1 VIRVARPA
9 SSANTETVLD
19 ADPVVT
25 AITATSARLRSAE
38 QRRFRDG
45 LGVLAGKLLRV
56 RNKCGVNTNLS
67 FDQCSTNGYVRPVFA
82 LETACVIYQP
92 DWQHRRSTARG
103 QAVKRHY
110 QQRPTHLKFWAKWR
124 QQLARA
130 FATVLSRGAER
141 RRLTLAVS
149 TAGLIALVGMV
160 VLPVFASVSLPD
172 PIASQLSIPL
182 ELPAPSEATESA
194 LPEPVSALEADLYLG
209 SDAESGWQ
217 VVTVRRNETLGNIF
231 GRLGLSANLMHR
243 LLDQS
248 DNVRTLTQIHPGDQI
263 AFRIPAEGKLSALQF
278 DRSESERILV
288 EIDGDN
294 VNERVIA
301 RQLERRTQYGSAV
314 ITSSLFGAG
323 EAAGMSDLQIMRL
336 AEVFNYDI
344 DFAQD
349 LREGDRFAVVYESIY
364 RDGVRLRDGDILAAV
379 FVNQGKR
386 YEAFRYTSGDGR
398 SDFYGGDGRSLR
410 KAFIR
415 TPVEFSRISSR
426 FSSARKHPILGRV
439 RAHKGVDYAAPSGTP
454 IRAAGNG
461 VVRFVGVQNG
471 YGNVIELQHGKDTST
486 LYGHMSRFAKGISR
500 GQKVVQGDII
510 GYVGMTG
517 LATAP
522 HLHYEFR
529 VNGVHR
535 DPLSVTLPKAEPLNG
550 AELAA
555 FKKAHANYALALNVV
570 EDQALSLR

>member
-1 VIRVARPA
+1 MPLVARIPKLYA
-9 SSANTETVLD
+9 KTLHLS
-19 ADPVVT
+19 PM
-25 AITATSARLRSAE
+25 SARLVRRKQLKCVEIFPNGGLSA
-38 QRRFRDG
+38 G
-45 LGVLAGKLLRV
+45 GSLADLLRSS
-56 RNKCGVNTNLS
+56 NNCGVNTNLS
-67 FDQCSTNGYVRPVFA
+67 FDRGSTNGYVRPVFTQ
-82 LETACVIYQP
+82 ESTCVIYQP
-92 DWQHRRSTARG
+92 DWQHRRSSARN
-103 QAVKRHY
+103 QAVRRHF
-110 QQRPTHLKFWAKWR
+110 QQRPVHLKPAARIRQAILRSLEFLWA
-124 QQLARA
+124 
-130 FATVLSRGAER
+130 RGADR
-141 RRLTLAVS
+141 RRLTAALS
-149 TAGLIALVGMV
+149 TGGLVALVGLV
-160 VLPVFASVSLPD
+160 ILPVFASVNRPD
-172 PIASQLSIPL
+172 PIASQLNVPL
-182 ELPAPSEATESA
+182 ELPAPSEATASA
-194 LPEPVSALEADLYLG
+194 LPQPVSALESDLYLG
-209 SDAESGWQ
+209 SDAEAGWQ

-231 GRLGLSANLMHR
+231 ERLGLSAALMHR
-243 LLDQS
+243 LLEQS
-248 DNVRTLTQIHPGDQI
+248 ESVRGLVQIHPGDQI
-263 AFRIPAEGKLSALQF
+263 AFRIPADGQLSALQF

-288 EIDGDN
+288 QVDGDK
-294 VNERVIA
+294 VHERVIE

-323 EAAGMSDLQIMRL
+323 SAAGMSDVQIMRL

-349 LREGDRFAVVYESIY
+349 LREGDSFAVVYESIY

-386 YEAFRYTSGDGR
+386 YEAFRYTGADGR

-461 VVRFVGVQNG
+461 SVLFVGKQNG
-471 YGNVIELQHGKDTST
+471 YGNVIILQHGKDTTT
-486 LYGHMSRFAKGISR
+486 LYGHMSRFAKGIAR
-500 GQKVVQGDII
+500 GQKVQQGDLI

-529 VNGVHR
+529 VKGVHR
-535 DPLSVTLPKAEPLNG
+535 DPLSVTLPKAEPLTG
-550 AELAA
+550 TELAA
-555 FKKAHANYALALNVV
+555 FMKTHASYATALTVVENQNLALR
-570 EDQALSLR
+570 Q